1 VKPGSDLIEHVS
13 DTALWVATYRAMES
27 ERPDALFHDPYARKL
42 AGERGEHIMRSVR
55 FGVAAS
61 SAMIVR
67 TKMFDDMVMR
77 LVAERGVD
85 EVLNLACGLD
95 ARAYRLPLPKSLRW
109 TDVDFPDMIAY
120 RSSVLSAEAPACIYE
135 TAGVDLSDGPSREA
149 LFDRI
154 AARSK
159 RVAVVSEGLLVYL
172 SPDDVGSLATSLAS
186 RPTFVYWV
194 ADINGAMAM
203 KMMNRMWGK
212 SIKAGQARFQFA
224 PVEGT
229 KFFER
234 YGWHET
240 EYYSNWDE
248 GKRLKR
254 GLWWYS
260 IFGVFMA
267 LLPPKRRE
275 VYRRAAGDV
284 LLERLSVRP
293 EEA

>member
-1 VKPGSDLIEHVS
+1 VS

-27 ERPDALFHDPYARKL
+27 ERPDALFNDPYARKL

-55 FGVAAS
+55 FGVAAA

-67 TKMFDDMVMR
+67 TKMFDEIIMR
-77 LVAERGVD
+77 LVSERGVD

-95 ARAYRLPLPKSLRW
+95 ARAYRLPLPQSLPW
-109 TDVDFPDMIAY
+109 TDVDFPNMIAY
-120 RSSVLSAEAPACIYE
+120 RSSALSRETPACVYE
-135 TAGVDLSDGPSREA
+135 AAGVDLSDKSARVV

-154 AARSK
+154 GARSK
-159 RVAVVSEGLLVYL
+159 RVAVLSEGLLIYL
-172 SPDDVGSLATSLAS
+172 SPDDVGSLAMSLAS
-186 RPTFVYWV
+186 KPTFAYWL

-234 YGWHET
+234 YGWRET

-248 GKRLKR
+248 AKRLKR
-254 GLWWYS
+254 GVWWYQ
-260 IFGVFMA
+260 IFGLFMA
-267 LLPPKRRE
+267 LLPAKRRE
-275 VYRRAAGDV
+275 VYRRAAGEV
-284 LLERLSVRP
+284 LLEPIR
-293 EEA
+293 